1 MSEDLLV
8 VVPTFRPEIDV
19 VATLEQIAGTAR
31 VLVVDDGSSCTF
43 DPVLRDI
50 SNIPNVTVRR
60 FPANAGIARSL
71 NLGLSEAS
79 ASGTK
84 WLLTIDQDSRIEAD
98 YPRIAV
104 AEATSAQESGVRVG
118 ALGAGHVLDVS
129 GPINYPTFTIESG
142 RRAFHATHEVL
153 LSGTLWNVHLLTELQ
168 GFREDFGM
176 DAVDAAACL
185 AVRQRG
191 YAVLLSQELTL
202 HHHLGRA
209 ERVNFLGRTVLK
221 TGHSSK
227 RRHAMVRNRLRLFP
241 SEFRQAP
248 IHAFR
253 TVRRAVV
260 NQAVS
265 SFPDT
270 WKKE

>member
-8 VVPTFRPEIDV
+8 VVPTFRPEVDV
-19 VATLEQIAGTAR
+19 VATLEQIAGTSR
-31 VLVVDDGSSCTF
+31 VLVVDDGSPCTF

-71 NLGLSEAS
+71 NLGLSEAW
-79 ASGTK
+79 ASGAR
-84 WLLTIDQDSRIEAD
+84 WLLSIDQDSRIEAD

-104 AEATSAQESGVRVG
+104 AAATSAHDSGVRVG
-118 ALGAGHVLDVS
+118 ALGAERVLDAS
-129 GPINYPTFTIESG
+129 GSISYPTFIVESG
-142 RRAFHATHEVL
+142 GRTFHVTHEVL
-153 LSGTLWNVHLLTELQ
+153 LSGTLWNVHLLKELH

-185 AVRQRG
+185 AVRQEG

-202 HHHLGRA
+202 HHKLGRA

-221 TGHSSK
+221 TGHSSN
-227 RRHAMVRNRLRLFP
+227 RRLAMVRNRLRLFP
-241 SEFRQAP
+241 AEFRQSP

-253 TVRRAVV
+253 TVRRTGV
-260 NQAVS
+260 
-265 SFPDT
+265 
-270 WKKE
+270 